1 MAKTVADLKDELRKR
16 KLPTDGLKADLVARL
31 DAADQQVAE
40 EAVQG
45 FKKCKTVMNS
55 IADEYLC
62 PITQELP
69 VDPATA
75 EDGKIYERSAIQ
87 TWLDKNERSPSTG
100 EPMGKRLFPAVQAR
114 STIEQLVKSGE
125 VDAEKAAAWTKKLD
139 EETRVK
145 EWKSKA
151 ESGDAEAMFE
161 LSCVYESG
169 DFGLAK
175 DDKQARAWAERAAE
189 LGHVKSMADFGLYL
203 CEGTGGKKNSQ
214 LGVYYTI
221 SAAERGSDHAAWNLG
236 VSFQEGADGLPRDLK
251 LAKYWYTQIVDR
263 KCTVLHGQ
271 SANARLIREAK
282 EALLEEARLE
292 LD

>member
-1 MAKTVADLKDELRKR
+1 MGKTVADLKDELRKR

-69 VDPATA
+69 IDPATA

-87 TWLDKNERSPSTG
+87 TWLEKNERSPSTG
-100 EPMGKRLFPAVQAR
+100 EPMGKRLLPAVQAR

-125 VDAEKAAAWTKKLD
+125 VDAEKAAAWTKKLE
-139 EETRVK
+139 EETRAK

-151 ESGDAEAMFE
+151 ESGDAEAMLA
-161 LSCVYESG
+161 LSCMYKSG

-189 LGHVKSMADFGLYL
+189 LGHVKSMVTLGLYL
-203 CEGTGGKKNSQ
+203 CDGTGGKKNEP
-214 LGVYYTI
+214 LGLYYMTK
-221 SAAERGSDHAAWNLG
+221 AAMLGSDHAAWNMG
-236 VSFQEGADGLPRDLK
+236 VCLQSGLHGLPRNVK
-251 LAKYWYTQIVDR
+251 QAKFWYTQIVDR
-263 KCTVLHGQ
+263 KCKVIHARSG
-271 SANARLIREAK
+271 SAQLIKEAK
-282 EALLEEARLE
+282 EALLE